1 VTLAVLEQA
10 LLIEGCKPLAKDVD
24 IADHGHELAP
34 QDRRMREAALGDTAT
49 RLGSLWAGRTFPLI
63 QNLGRGGQGDDNHGT
78 ASE

>member
-10 LLIEGCKPLAKDVD
+10 LLIEGCKPLAKGGD

-34 QDRRMREAALGDTAT
+34 QDFRMREVALGDTAT

-63 QNLGRGGQGDDNHGT
+63 QNSGRGGQGDGNHGT